1 MESVF
6 SFGAF
11 GVVMLLAAISP
22 GPDFLV
28 VVKNS
33 LGYSRSIGIVT
44 ALGVGSAIF
53 VHVAY
58 TIVGIGLI
66 VSQSILIFSVIKI
79 LGAVYLCYL
88 GLSLLRAKEQKI
100 ELEQTQ
106 RLSDKTV
113 WGAFREGFLTN
124 LLNPKA
130 AVFFVSVFSQIVSPK
145 LPLFLQSLYGI
156 EAAIIVSVWFSLL
169 AVILSYSAIRNVFG
183 KFQTRMLQIM
193 GVALILLGIRL
204 AFSKQ

>member
-1 MESVF
+1 
-6 SFGAF
+6 
-11 GVVMLLAAISP
+11 MLLAAISP